1 MKKLHDKYTQKSR
14 IFLYPALN
22 IRRGSHIKPIQT
34 YIAWEE
40 IVSPTDRK
48 LICVYDIQD
57 NEDYQ
62 IFERVKL
69 FGNDKFCEFRQTTD
83 NKGIYIFTFDDRAYD
98 WDKFV
103 KGKYS
108 QLSDQA
114 KDEIEKF
121 YGKDSSTYEYVMSY
135 LYPEDYF
142 DVYAELLGVNVNI
155 LKGVGELCAP
165 YHTEKETLKIP
176 VENLEMKDLII

>member
-22 IRRGSHIKPIQT
+22 IRRGSSIKPIQT
-34 YIAWEE
+34 YVAWEE
-40 IVSPTDRK
+40 LISPTDRK
-48 LICVYDIQD
+48 LICVYNI
-57 NEDYQ
+57 EDTEDFQ

-69 FGNDKFCEFRQTTD
+69 LGNEKFCEFRQTLD
-83 NKGIYIFTFDDRAYD
+83 NKGIYIFTFDDRPYD

-108 QLSDQA
+108 QLSDA
-114 KDEIEKF
+114 TKSEIERF

-142 DVYAELLGVNVNI
+142 DIYAELLGVNINI
-155 LKGVGELCAP
+155 LKNVGELCAP
-165 YHTEKETLKIP
+165 YNIDKETLKIS

>member
-40 IVSPTDRK
+40 IISPTDRK

-69 FGNDKFCEFRQTTD
+69 FGNQKFCEFRQTLD
-83 NKGIYIFTFDDRAYD
+83 NKGIYIFTFDDQSDD
-98 WDKFV
+98 WDNFI

-108 QLSDQA
+108 ELSEKA
-114 KDEIEKF
+114 KAEIEKF
-121 YGKDSSTYEYVMSY
+121 YGKDSTTYEYVMSY

-165 YHTEKETLKIP
+165 YNKEKETLKIP
-176 VENLEMKDLII
+176 IEDLEMKDLII